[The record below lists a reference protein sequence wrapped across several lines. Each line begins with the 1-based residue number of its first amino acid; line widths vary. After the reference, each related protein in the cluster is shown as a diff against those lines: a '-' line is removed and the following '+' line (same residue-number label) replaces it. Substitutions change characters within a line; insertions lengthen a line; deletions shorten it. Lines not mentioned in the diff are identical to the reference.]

1 MASGRMD
8 AGSSATAT
16 AGAGVAPED
25 PEDLE
30 DPEDTDDTEDPE
42 DPEAAVPAA
51 RTCGN
56 TARTIDRTV
65 DPSRRTASAG
75 SAAPMSCSILRKSRS
90 AANESMPPRA
100 TSPHRSDRFGHA
112 NVSRQCAR
120 SADSMLSAS
129 AAAPRVASVCAK
141 PAEPSGNGGG
151 TDDPSL
157 LAPIPGWRSSSRAT
171 NLLAHSP
178 RLIFPLVVLGAAFFL
193 SSATW
198 HRGIVTPCA
207 FATARMIPSTITPR
221 SAGASSTPSR
231 TSATTARDSRTT
243 WPLQPLQPLQ
253 PFPASSC
260 VSKANAAIDP
270 GRRIRALSTP
280 RPRCDQRVSRT
291 VRSTSSG
298 AMFLPPM
305 TIRSLSLPTT

>member
-1 MASGRMD
+1 MD

-16 AGAGVAPED
+16 AGAGAG
-25 PEDLE
+25 
-30 DPEDTDDTEDPE
+30 
-42 DPEAAVPAA
+42 APAA

-56 TARTIDRTV
+56 TARTMDRTV
-65 DPSRRTASAG
+65 APSRRTASAG
-75 SAAPMSCSILRKSRS
+75 SAAPMSCSILRRSRS

-100 TSPHRSDRFGHA
+100 TNPHRSDRFGHA
-112 NVSRQCAR
+112 NASRQCAR
-120 SADSMLSAS
+120 SAESMLSAS

-141 PAEPSGNGGG
+141 PAKPSGNGGG
-151 TDDPSL
+151 ADDPNP
-157 LAPIPGWRSSSRAT
+157 LAPIPGNISSSRAT

-178 RLIFPLVVLGAAFFL
+178 RLIFPLVVLGATPFL

-207 FATARMIPSTITPR
+207 FDTARTIPSTTTPR

-231 TSATTARDSRTT
+231 TSATTARHSRTT
-243 WPLQPLQPLQ
+243 PTP
-253 PFPASSC
+253 SST
-260 VSKANAAIDP
+260 ANAAIDP
-270 GRRIRALSTP
+270 GRRIRAPSTP

-298 AMFLPPM
+298 AMFLPPI
-305 TIRSLSLPTT
+305 TIRSLTRPTT